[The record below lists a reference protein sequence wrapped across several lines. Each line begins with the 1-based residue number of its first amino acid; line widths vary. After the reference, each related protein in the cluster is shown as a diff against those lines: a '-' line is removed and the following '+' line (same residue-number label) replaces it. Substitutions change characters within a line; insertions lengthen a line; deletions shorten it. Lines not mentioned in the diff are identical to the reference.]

1 MVSARAG
8 WQLSARP
15 AGRGELRAAMNILL
29 LGMNG
34 QVGFEL
40 HRVMAPLGRVT
51 APTREQLNL
60 LDEQAV
66 SGYLS
71 AIQPDLIV
79 NAAAWTAVDA
89 AEDQPIEAQRLNADL
104 PAQLACYAA
113 ALNIRLV
120 HFSSDYVYPGTG
132 NTAWLESSGVGALNH
147 YGKTK
152 LLGDLAI
159 EQSGADHLIFR
170 TSWVYSARGS
180 NFMKTMLRLAQTRT
194 QLSVVADQIGS
205 PTSARLIAQI
215 TGLAIHSR
223 LAKGVYHLASKG
235 ETSWHGFAREI
246 FRQAGRNTEAIAIPT
261 SAYPTPAPRPL
272 NSRLDT
278 SKLERAL
285 KIELPDWQSQ
295 LQLTITEYLEQQQ

>member
-1 MVSARAG
+1 
-8 WQLSARP
+8 
-15 AGRGELRAAMNILL
+15 MNILL

-40 HRVMAPLGRVT
+40 HRVMAPLGKIT
-51 APTREQLNL
+51 APTRKQLNL

-66 SGYLS
+66 SSYVN
-71 AIQPDLIV
+71 AVQPDLIV

-89 AEDQPIEAQRLNADL
+89 AEDQPIAAQRLNAGL

-132 NTAWLESSGVGALNH
+132 NIAWLESSAAGALNH

-152 LLGDLAI
+152 LQGDLAI
-159 EQSGADHLIFR
+159 EQSRADHLIFR

-194 QLSVVADQIGS
+194 QLSVVADQMGS

-215 TGLAIHSR
+215 TGLAVHSR

-235 ETSWHGFAREI
+235 ETSWHGFATEI
-246 FRQAGRNTEAIAIPT
+246 FRQAGRDTAAITIPT

-278 SKLERAL
+278 SKLEQAL

-295 LQLTITEYLEQQQ
+295 LQLTLTEYLEQQQ